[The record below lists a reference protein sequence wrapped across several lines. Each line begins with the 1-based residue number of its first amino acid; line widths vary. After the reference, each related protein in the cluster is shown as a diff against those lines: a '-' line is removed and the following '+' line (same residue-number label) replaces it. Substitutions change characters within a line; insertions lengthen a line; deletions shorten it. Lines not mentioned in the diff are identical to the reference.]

1 MCVAPGALKI
11 AVEKNICLRKKAVL
25 RVKIRL
31 LSSRR
36 QDYEINIM
44 EDI

>member
-1 MCVAPGALKI
+1 MQKKKLK
-11 AVEKNICLRKKAVL
+11 KKL
-25 RVKIRL
+25 KIRL

>member
-1 MCVAPGALKI
+1 MQKKI
-11 AVEKNICLRKKAVL
+11 FKK